1 MEIVA
6 GEAACYRIL
15 AFISLK
21 MEIHWKSAPLG
32 KVPKRLPFLD
42 KLAHDNFTQKT

>member
-6 GEAACYRIL
+6 GELSCYRIL

-21 MEIHWKSAPLG
+21 VELQMVSAVG
-32 KVPKRLPFLD
+32 KIRLNLPFF
-42 KLAHDNFTQKT
+42 KKFTQEN